1 MVSSNR
7 NVLSGGNEQ
16 AGEHRGAPVR
26 SSVTLLG
33 TSPAIVSKL
42 MPPPITLVVP
52 YKRPLHIRAG
62 SSSSAAARQQ
72 QQAAAAAATAAA
84 AVAAA
89 AARTVAGIELPEPCL
104 TSIDSDDT
112 PDCSPEKVHTLL
124 AGSGPLPQQGP
135 LKTVVAGS
143 QQLQSTLNANKR
155 RAAMEARLARAVQP
169 LSGWWQ
175 GTNKP

>member
-26 SSVTLLG
+26 TSVTLLG

-42 MPPPITLVVP
+42 MPPPITLVVQ

-104 TSIDSDDT
+104 TIIDSDDT
-112 PDCSPEKVHTLL
+112 PDCSPEKVTRYWPAPGRYPSRGH
-124 AGSGPLPQQGP
+124 
-135 LKTVVAGS
+135 
-143 QQLQSTLNANKR
+143 
-155 RAAMEARLARAVQP
+155 
-169 LSGWWQ
+169 
-175 GTNKP
+175 